1 MHPETGVL
9 ALGPVL
15 PLLVTECVTRARA
28 ELADPGPS
36 LADVL
41 AVAEAEE
48 AAFLAC
54 PDWPGTG
61 PGRSC
66 IQENSTAASP
76 DQRRWRQGCHR
87 FGQPW
92 C

>member
-1 MHPETGVL
+1 MLNVQLAVRFSRLCVPILHSYAPGNGVL

-61 PGRSC
+61 PGR
-66 IQENSTAASP
+66 
-76 DQRRWRQGCHR
+76 
-87 FGQPW
+87 
-92 C
+92 